1 MRVGTT
7 GLKEKDM
14 QTPAFAATK
23 TVGMRKLSRG
33 LIWVAAVMAASLCP
47 ALAFGQ
53 TNSTWDGGA
62 GNWSTATDWTPNQV
76 PNNGGGNTYNVI
88 INSVSSEVTLNQNA
102 TISSLT
108 LGSFSTLMEA
118 SGQPETLTVSGAI
131 TVSEFGSL
139 WVNAGSTITAATVTN
154 SGEVL
159 VGISGNL
166 STLTVSGTFTNNGVL
181 SVGTAEGVANI
192 GSLVNN
198 NGLVVYQ
205 GSTLNLTNQP
215 NGITDIS
222 GSSAIQLMGTINAGS
237 KNGLANL
244 SSIEGVLDLWNGQ
257 SLTLAPSTLTVAF
270 GARLNLAFGSSLT
283 VTNLNDN
290 MGAITLD
297 NQSTLAVTNLGSLP
311 DQSLININSGSKL
324 LFNGSSVAFTGGGSV
339 ILHGGIITG
348 SSTSDVLT
356 NNCAEIKGFG
366 TIGNNSLGLINQTLI
381 IATGGVLT
389 IDPGI
394 AGFNNEGT
402 LQVTSHSVLD
412 ITGATNSFSNFNAT
426 SGTLTGGTYLVLN
439 GTLQFDGANIETNAA
454 KIVLSGPQ
462 SQIINQTG
470 GNGLA
475 NFATNTTSGIFT
487 LMNDPNFST
496 SVAFSNAG
504 KVLISQGSTF
514 TVGGANSYTQKSGTT
529 TDAGTL
535 SVGSSGAVNVSG
547 GALVDT
553 GTVTTG
559 RYTQTAGT
567 TTVNGTLT
575 AASGGVNVS
584 GGSVFGIGTITGNI
598 DLTGGL
604 LSAGSASKK
613 AGELTL
619 KGTYTQSAAG
629 AFDVDL
635 GGTTAGTQYDVLNIS
650 GAATLGGML
659 NVDLI
664 SGFKPTV
671 GETFDIMDY
680 TSETGTFTALNLPK
694 LTGGDTWSISY
705 NATGVVLTVD
715 GPAAT
720 QAAVSASPAKRVSRG
735 LMAGAA
741 ADGMREPVA
750 ILSRATCFGARL
762 PASATCGTERMAAAA
777 SGGERRAT
785 ASAGTWSGAVH
796 NNIMV
801 ATRSMS
807 GGRGGAA
814 GRESSASLTAMA
826 KLYVC
831 AYFPSS
837 VAHTTG
843 CN

>member
-1 MRVGTT
+1 
-7 GLKEKDM
+7 M
-14 QTPAFAATK
+14 QTPASAAMK
-23 TVGMRKLSRG
+23 TVRKSKLFRG
-33 LIWVAAVMAASLCP
+33 LIWVAAMTAACLCP
-47 ALAFGQ
+47 TLAFGQ
-53 TNSTWDGGA
+53 TNSTWNGGV
-62 GNWSTATDWTPNQV
+62 GNWSTSTDWTPNQV
-76 PNNGGGNTYNVI
+76 PNNGGGNTYNVTI
-88 INSVSSEVTLNQNA
+88 DSVSSEVTLDQNA
-102 TISSLT
+102 TVSSLT
-108 LGSFSTLMEA
+108 LGSYSTLFDA
-118 SGQPETLTVSGAI
+118 SGGPETLTVLGGV
-131 TVSEFGSL
+131 TVDEFGSL
-139 WVNAGSTITAATVTN
+139 WVNAGSTVTAATVTN

-159 VGISGNL
+159 VGISGNP
-166 STLTVSGTFTNNGVL
+166 STLTVSGTFTNNGNL
-181 SVGTAEGVANI
+181 SVGDGSSIGVANI

-198 NGLVVYQ
+198 NRSGLFVYQ

-215 NGITDIS
+215 NGITDIPS
-222 GSSAIQLMGTINAGS
+222 GSGIQLMGTINAGS

-244 SSIEGVLDLWNGQ
+244 SSIEGALDLWNGQ
-257 SLTLAPSTLTVAF
+257 SLTLASSTLTVAF
-270 GARLNLAFGSSLT
+270 GGQLNLGFGSSLT

-290 MGAITLD
+290 GAPITLN
-297 NQSTLAVTNLGSLP
+297 NQSTLAVTNLGSLA
-311 DQSLININSGSKL
+311 DQSLININSGSEL
-324 LFNGSSVAFTGGGSV
+324 LLKGSSVAFAGGGSV

-348 SSTSDVLT
+348 AAASDVLT
-356 NNCAEIKGFG
+356 NNCAQIKGFG
-366 TIGNNSLGLINQTLI
+366 TIGNNSLGLVNQTLI

-389 IDPGI
+389 IDPGT

-402 LQVTSHSVLD
+402 LEVTSHSVLD

-426 SGTLTGGTYLVLN
+426 SGTLTGGTYLVQN
-439 GTLQFDGANIETNAA
+439 GTLQFDGANIVTNTA

-462 SQIINQTG
+462 SQIINKTG

-487 LMNDPNFST
+487 LMNDPNFGT

-504 KVLISQGSTF
+504 KVLISKGSTF
-514 TVGGANSYTQKSGTT
+514 TVGDANSYTQKSGTT
-529 TDAGTL
+529 TDVGTL

-553 GTVTTG
+553 GTVTAG

-575 AASGGVNVS
+575 AASGGVNIS
-584 GGSVFGIGTITGNI
+584 GGSVFGIGTITGNM

-619 KGTYTQSAAG
+619 KGTYTQSGAG
-629 AFDVDL
+629 VFDADL
-635 GGTTAGTQYDVLNIS
+635 GGTTAGTQYDVLNITS
-650 GAATLGGML
+650 TASLGGVL

-664 SGFKPTV
+664 SGFTPTV

-680 TSETGTFTALNLPK
+680 TSETGAFTTLNLPK

-720 QAAVSASPAKRVSRG
+720 KGAVEGAPARRVSRG
-735 LMAGAA
+735 LMAGGS
-741 ADGMREPVA
+741 ADSTREPVA
-750 ILSRATCFGARL
+750 ILSRAACFGARTL
-762 PASATCGTERMAAAA
+762 MAPAACGSESLTTIAN
-777 SGGERRAT
+777 GGDRRAP
-785 ASAGTWSGAVH
+785 ANEGIGSGVVH

-807 GGRGGAA
+807 GARDGV
-814 GRESSASLTAMA
+814 GRESSASATAMA
-826 KLYVC
+826 RLYVC

-837 VAHTTG
+837 VAHTMG